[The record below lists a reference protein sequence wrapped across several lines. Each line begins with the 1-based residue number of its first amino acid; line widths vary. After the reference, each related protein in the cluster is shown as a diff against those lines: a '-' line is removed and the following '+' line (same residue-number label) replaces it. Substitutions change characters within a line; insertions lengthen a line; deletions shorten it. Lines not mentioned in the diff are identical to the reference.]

1 MCERIIKFIYEKRRE
16 YRKEL
21 VDNPLLTDEEFDG
34 IILKIELL
42 NEILNKIKEQNINK
56 NDIII
61 AWINFLTLN
70 PFPLS
75 LHSISN

>member
-21 VDNPLLTDEEFDG
+21 VDNLLLTDEEFDG

-42 NEILNKIKEQNINK
+42 NEILNKIKEQNTNK

-61 AWINFLTLN
+61 A
-70 PFPLS
+70 
-75 LHSISN
+75 

>member
-16 YRKEL
+16 YLKEL
-21 VDNPLLTDEEFDG
+21 RDNLLLTDEEYYG
-34 IILKIELL
+34 IESKIELL

-61 AWINFLTLN
+61 A
-70 PFPLS
+70 
-75 LHSISN
+75 

>member
-1 MCERIIKFIYEKRRE
+1 MCEKIVKFIYEKRRE

-21 VDNPLLTDEEFDG
+21 IDNPLLTDEEFDG

-42 NEILNKIKEQNINK
+42 NEILNKIKEQNTNK

-61 AWINFLTLN
+61 A
-70 PFPLS
+70 
-75 LHSISN
+75 

>member
-1 MCERIIKFIYEKRRE
+1 MCEKIIKFIYEKRRE

-21 VDNPLLTDEEFDG
+21 VDNLLLTDEEFDG

-42 NEILNKIKEQNINK
+42 NEILNKIKEQNTNK

-61 AWINFLTLN
+61 A
-70 PFPLS
+70 
-75 LHSISN
+75 